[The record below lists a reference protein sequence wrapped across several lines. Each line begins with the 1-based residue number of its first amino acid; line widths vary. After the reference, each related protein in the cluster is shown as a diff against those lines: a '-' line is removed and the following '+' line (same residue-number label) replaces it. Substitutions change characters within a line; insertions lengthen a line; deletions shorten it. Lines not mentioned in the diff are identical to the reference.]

1 MKTKLIRALAL
12 LAVAALLAACGTTPP
27 TNFYTLSP
35 EVAGQPTAAENDH
48 RILVGIGPIEVSAYL
63 ERNQIVTRPGPTRLN
78 LTELDHWA
86 EPLESNVANVLATNL
101 SRLLPGIHPIARPWA
116 DARAEYQVLLKIQ
129 RFDADSEGNVQLNV
143 NWAIQLDSTRSIP
156 LIRDS
161 AITQT
166 SIGADYEAITKNM
179 SLALA
184 TLSEEIALE
193 LDNLIGSTQ

>member
-12 LAVAALLAACGTTPP
+12 LAVTALLAACGTTPP

-35 EVAGQPTAAENDH
+35 EVAGQPPAAENDH

-129 RFDADSEGNVQLNV
+129 RFDADSEGNVQLSV

-184 TLSEEIALE
+184 TLSKEIALE